1 MKAKDLATAKAKIVR
16 LYNDMTIEE
25 ALKVILKS
33 NLTSVP
39 VLERVSNR
47 YVYSLSS
54 NALLKKIVQAKGNG
68 SVYSETI
75 SSVPL
80 ERFIV
85 PCDSETEV
93 ENLMDLVVNQNF
105 VPLVDNAGVFQGIVT
120 RKAVINYMI
129 DKLATIE
136 E

>member
-54 NALLKKIVQAKGNG
+54 NALLKKIVQAKGNE